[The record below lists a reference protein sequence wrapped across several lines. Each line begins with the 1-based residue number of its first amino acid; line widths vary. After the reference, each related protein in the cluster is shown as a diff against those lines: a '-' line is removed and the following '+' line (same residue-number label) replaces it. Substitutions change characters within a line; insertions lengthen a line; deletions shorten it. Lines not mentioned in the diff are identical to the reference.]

1 MSTFFSVFG
10 GPAALNELWLAAA
23 FFTKDTYSPFC
34 HSLHYFL
41 FYLLTTFLI
50 CVPVPSIGFW
60 ASSLYIL
67 QTFISH
73 CLLDVPW
80 VPQTQ
85 YIIIEL
91 TSSSSI
97 PKTSPLPYSQA
108 WEKNYNVPSHL
119 RQRPRYLWDSCFYLT
134 LLKIYYHSWWY
145 CKPPIALH
153 PTDPI
158 LGQTTLLSDWD
169 HSSLLTG
176 LPASTV
182 ASLFC
187 QTLCSQKGL

>member
-1 MSTFFSVFG
+1 M
-10 GPAALNELWLAAA
+10 
-23 FFTKDTYSPFC
+23 YSPFY
-34 HSLHYFL
+34 HSFHYFL

-50 CVPVPSIGFW
+50 CVLAPSIGFW

-108 WEKNYNVPSHL
+108 WEMNYNIPNHL
-119 RQRPRYLWDSCFYLT
+119 RQRPRYLWDSCFYLI
-134 LLKIYYHSWWY
+134 LLKIYYQSWWF
-145 CKPPIALH
+145 CKPSHCSPSYRSHPRPSHSPPWLGSQQPLDWSSCLH
-153 PTDPI
+153 CCPSI
-158 LGQTTLLSDWD
+158 LPN
-169 HSSLLTG
+169 SLQ
-176 LPASTV
+176 PERS
-182 ASLFC
+182 
-187 QTLCSQKGL
+187 